1 MTRCASER
9 GRRMSQHPP
18 FAWSG
23 SAVSRS
29 TNDRTSL
36 VVTMVG
42 AAVAVGFCV
51 FLATLLGIEIT
62 PPLRSLTPI
71 AVIGALCTGACS
83 LLSHHR
89 RNQPT

>member
-1 MTRCASER
+1 
-9 GRRMSQHPP
+9 
-18 FAWSG
+18 
-23 SAVSRS
+23 
-29 TNDRTSL
+29 
-36 VVTMVG
+36 MVG

-89 RNQPT
+89 RSQPT